1 MDTSACAG
9 YDPETDDEAFVFT
22 DVGTSQCSA
31 CATSCSSCEHFRVC
45 GCAVRDY
52 EKYRG
57 ANACV
62 ECMDTC
68 LQTNG

>member
-1 MDTSACAG
+1 
-9 YDPETDDEAFVFT
+9 VFT